1 MSGWEE
7 VCNLFRLI
15 FITCTMGGKVIEQ
28 TKMNVIDN
36 LFDETIQQLEKCHQ
50 LKRFAQQQTEY
61 DSYSAVV
68 LNEEGGSEWE
78 ARGLITSREED
89 QWG

>member
-36 LFDETIQQLEKCHQ
+36 LFDETIQQLEKCH
-50 LKRFAQQQTEY
+50 
-61 DSYSAVV
+61 
-68 LNEEGGSEWE
+68 
-78 ARGLITSREED
+78 
-89 QWG
+89 